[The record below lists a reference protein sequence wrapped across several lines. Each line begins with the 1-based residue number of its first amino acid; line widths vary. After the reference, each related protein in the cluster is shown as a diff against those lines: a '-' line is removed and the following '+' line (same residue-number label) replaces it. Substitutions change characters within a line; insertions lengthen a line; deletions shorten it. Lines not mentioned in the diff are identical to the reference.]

1 MILHLFDAAID
12 GHKKAYLRTVD
23 SDVVVLCIHH
33 FPTLKNAG
41 MTELWIG
48 FGKGK
53 SYKDFTIHTSS
64 FLLGDDACKALP
76 VFRACTG
83 CDLTFGFIGIRKKRT
98 AWVAAGQLYS
108 DITETS

>member
-1 MILHLFDAAID
+1 MSRVSSSDHEEADSRMILHLFDAAID

-76 VFRACTG
+76 LFTNSLDV
-83 CDLTFGFIGIRKKRT
+83 I
-98 AWVAAGQLYS
+98 
-108 DITETS
+108 